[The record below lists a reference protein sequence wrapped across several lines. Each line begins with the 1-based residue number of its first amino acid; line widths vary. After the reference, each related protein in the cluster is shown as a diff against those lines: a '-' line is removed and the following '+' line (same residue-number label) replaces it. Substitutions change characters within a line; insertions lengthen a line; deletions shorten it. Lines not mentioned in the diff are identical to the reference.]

1 MTETPLI
8 FWVAFNVVVLCLLA
22 VDLFVFHRHAHAVT
36 SREAAV
42 WTSVWVTLSL
52 LFNAFVWQWKGP
64 QVGIEFL
71 TGYLVEYALS
81 VDNIFVFVLVFAYFK
96 VPGKYQHRVLFWGI
110 IGALVMR
117 GLMIWLGVTL
127 VESFHWMLY
136 LFGAFL
142 IFTGIRMAVQ
152 KDDHVDPEH
161 NPLVGLCRRLFPI
174 TPRYE
179 GARFAV
185 KRDGRILL
193 TPLAIVLVMVESTD
207 LLFALDSIPAIIAI
221 TEDPFI
227 IYTSNVC
234 AILGLRSLYFLLAS
248 VVHKFV
254 YLKYGLAAI
263 LTFIGLKMVTADF
276 VEAYFG
282 GPIPTVFSLGFI
294 ALCLVASVC
303 GSIWFGPRDDV
314 EGGSGE

>member
-1 MTETPLI
+1 MTETPLV
-8 FWVAFNVVVLCLLA
+8 FWVAFNGVVLLLLA
-22 VDLFVFHRHAHAVT
+22 VDLFVFHRHAHAVST
-36 SREAAV
+36 REAAI

-52 LFNAFVWQWKGP
+52 LFNAFVWRWKGP
-64 QVGIEFL
+64 ATGLEFL

-81 VDNIFVFVLVFAYFK
+81 VDNIFVFVLIFAFFK
-96 VPGKYQHRVLFWGI
+96 VPAAFQHRVLFWGI

-127 VESFHWMLY
+127 IDSFHWMLY

-142 IFTGIRMAVQ
+142 IFTGIKMAVQ
-152 KDDHVDPEH
+152 EDNNVEPEH
-161 NPLVGLCRRLFPI
+161 NPLVKVCRRFFPI
-174 TPRYE
+174 TAAYE

-185 KRDGRILL
+185 RHQGRLML

-263 LTFIGLKMVTADF
+263 LTFIGLKMVTADL
-276 VEAYFG
+276 VTAKFG
-282 GPIPTVFSLGFI
+282 SPVPTGYSLGFI
-294 ALCLVASVC
+294 AVCLVVSILASV
-303 GSIWFGPRDDV
+303 WFRP
-314 EGGSGE
+314 GGLKEVNKE